1 MTDSLGVALIH
12 GLDRAAQQ
20 EASGEEPPRWPD
32 GDGTEPDGLAE
43 TVPVT

>member
-20 EASGEEPPRWPD
+20 EVSGEDQLPPG
-32 GDGTEPDGLAE
+32 GDGTEPDEAD
-43 TVPVT
+43 